1 MYLKA
6 FLLLFLSFKIYAN
19 SQIDDI
25 NNFLDAKRFSYEQV
39 TENST
44 EIISGKLILDTLQ
57 IYLEI
62 VSPYRESYL
71 VSKNFITYTRE
82 DGVANPEIRN
92 LYIDDYDKV
101 WIGTYGSGVGF
112 FDGETWGS
120 IDKRDGLVDNTISAL
135 TSFGNNVY
143 WFGSGDGF
151 GLSEYR
157 PTSSPGFARIKEI
170 VTSNDRYLIKNN
182 YSIYKE

>member
-44 EIISGKLILDTLQ
+44 EVISGKLILDTLQ

-71 VSKNFITYTRE
+71 VSKNFITYNDIDFSQQRTFEYSENDFPIIRIISKKKIPLDDNSLNVITLENAVYVTDKLTNQIFTIFLRE
-82 DGVANPEIRN
+82 EETLIIQFKDN
-92 LYIDDYDKV
+92 LG
-101 WIGTYGSGVGF
+101 IGN
-112 FDGETWGS
+112 S
-120 IDKRDGLVDNTISAL
+120 IFLNK
-135 TSFGNNVY
+135 
-143 WFGSGDGF
+143 
-151 GLSEYR
+151 LS
-157 PTSSPGFARIKEI
+157 
-170 VTSNDRYLIKNN
+170 
-182 YSIYKE
+182 